1 MIKKKITVN
10 IFSNNNNNNG
20 QKEIYNYSNYNK

>member
-10 IFSNNNNNNG
+10 IFSNNNNNG